1 MTKNLHATCAH
12 RAATK
17 VRLITRRDRATLSC
31 FLVDEQ

>member
-12 RAATK
+12 KAATK
-17 VRLITRRDRATLSC
+17 VRPITRRDRATLS